1 MEIMKLSKNDINNL
15 IEKNKHNINK
25 NRGGYG
31 IVLPYNNEIGL
42 KFSADLLKN
51 YYFDVDMF
59 NNDLEQ
65 YKISERQIDYMA
77 EAQEKVRLTSLPKGI
92 AYYNKKPV
100 AIIIK
105 YFYNHKNL
113 YDCCAEHSENLF
125 KILKEILIAVDE
137 LMGNGIYQLDIKESN
152 FMYSKNDYHA
162 QPIDLDGEFVKIDYG
177 NSFYEHLIYEQLIEM
192 YNYLFKGKLGCLR
205 NLSQIDERS
214 YNDKISELEC
224 LKKMI
229 NSFDIYERTMG
240 FLEEVKE
247 HKILEIKKTRQ

>member
-65 YKISERQIDYMA
+65 YKISERQFDYMD

-92 AYYNKKPV
+92 AYYNKK
-100 AIIIK
+100 
-105 YFYNHKNL
+105 
-113 YDCCAEHSENLF
+113 
-125 KILKEILIAVDE
+125 LIAVDE